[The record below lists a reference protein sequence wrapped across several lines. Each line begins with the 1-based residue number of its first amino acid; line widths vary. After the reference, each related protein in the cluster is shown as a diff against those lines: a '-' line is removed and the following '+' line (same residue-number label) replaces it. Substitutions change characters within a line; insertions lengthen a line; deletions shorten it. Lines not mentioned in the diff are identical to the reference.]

1 VFGGELSNP
10 GRDTQVPKL
19 GLADFL
25 HKPECQLDYI
35 VLALSLILV
44 ELSSTAPSRF
54 LCSTKLWLCHEE
66 IPYVHR
72 YASLE

>member
-1 VFGGELSNP
+1 VFGGDLSIP

-35 VLALSLILV
+35 VLALSLILAG
-44 ELSSTAPSRF
+44 LRSSSP
-54 LCSTKLWLCHEE
+54 LQ
-66 IPYVHR
+66 I
-72 YASLE
+72 SLFKPFVA